1 MLASLLG
8 LFYAM
13 HHVSGE
19 FWRAF
24 LKKNNSFKCHEP
36 FGCGPRSV
44 STKCSSQCGKH
55 LTNAIHHDNKSSLSA
70 ALMRQKKNCPIR
82 PWHLRCLIFRPT
94 MRELSVFTPLALC
107 SFCGFC
113 GGQRKCRTRAATTT
127 ACRTSHPHCLS
138 LRLSLCS
145 GGKEFKKKL
154 GLPVSQMTQ
163 WRYCIQTCMQITLT
177 PLTTSLV
184 ATGHCTPPSTVLL
197 KPDGWI
203 WENVD
208 ATLNVYPEHV
218 CFFVISKSW
227 I

>member
-8 LFYAM
+8 LFYTNASWLAVNSAE
-13 HHVSGE
+13 H
-19 FWRAF
+19 
-24 LKKNNSFKCHEP
+24 LKKKKNNSFKCHEP
-36 FGCGPRSV
+36 FRCGPRSI

-55 LTNAIHHDNKSSLSA
+55 LMNAIHHDDKSSLSA

-82 PWHLRCLIFRPT
+82 SWHLRCLIFRPT

-127 ACRTSHPHCLS
+127 GCGTSHPLCLS

-145 GGKEFKKKL
+145 GRKELKKKL
-154 GLPVSQMTQ
+154 GLPVSQMSQ
-163 WRYCIQTCMQITLT
+163 WRYSIQTCMQMALT

-184 ATGHCTPPSTVLL
+184 ATGHPP
-197 KPDGWI
+197 P
-203 WENVD
+203 
-208 ATLNVYPEHV
+208 APEHYSSQTGRLNLEKCGCNV
-218 CFFVISKSW
+218 
-227 I
+227 